1 MEQNHELPSSF
12 QETERR
18 FYICRSGCGRIAFRH
33 RQSPN
38 TLSRA
43 YFLFPQYAAKLL
55 SVQLHGGISFPGS
68 PAELATSQTF
78 QRQDCFTGDSIMT
91 MTYPFPVSGDEFKGK
106 RVLVTGGTKGMG
118 QAMVRRFTLSGAS
131 VATTARSPLADGQ
144 AVALFIQTD
153 IGTAA
158 GVQDVISR
166 IQQEWT
172 GLDILVNNVGG
183 SDAPNGGYKALS
195 DDDWQK
201 ALNVNLLASV
211 RLDRAFLPG
220 MIERKSGVILHIS
233 SIQHRLPLYD
243 ATLAYAAAKGAL
255 NTYNKGLAN
264 EVGPKGVRVNM
275 ISPGFIETSGAHG
288 MIVQLAQSSGISED
302 AARQQIMKMIGGIP
316 TGRPGQ
322 PEEVAELV
330 AFLASDRA
338 ASIHGADYVIDGGTM
353 PTV

>member
-1 MEQNHELPSSF
+1 
-12 QETERR
+12 
-18 FYICRSGCGRIAFRH
+18 
-33 RQSPN
+33 
-38 TLSRA
+38 
-43 YFLFPQYAAKLL
+43 
-55 SVQLHGGISFPGS
+55 
-68 PAELATSQTF
+68 
-78 QRQDCFTGDSIMT
+78 
-91 MTYPFPVSGDEFKGK
+91 
-106 RVLVTGGTKGMG
+106 MG

-131 VATTARSPLADGQ
+131 VSTTARSPLPDGQ
-144 AVALFIQTD
+144 AVCSLRTD
-153 IGTAA
+153 GYRYGCRRASCNQSHSA
-158 GVQDVISR
+158 GVG
-166 IQQEWT
+166 WT
-172 GLDILVNNVGG
+172 RHPRNNVGG

-302 AARQQIMKMIGGIP
+302 AARRQIMNMIGGIP
-316 TGRPGQ
+316 IGRPGQ
-322 PEEVAELV
+322 PEG
-330 AFLASDRA
+330 SCRT
-338 ASIHGADYVIDGGTM
+338 GGI
-353 PTV
+353 PGIRSCSFDSRRGLRH

>member
-1 MEQNHELPSSF
+1 
-12 QETERR
+12 
-18 FYICRSGCGRIAFRH
+18 
-33 RQSPN
+33 
-38 TLSRA
+38 
-43 YFLFPQYAAKLL
+43 
-55 SVQLHGGISFPGS
+55 
-68 PAELATSQTF
+68 
-78 QRQDCFTGDSIMT
+78 MT

-131 VATTARSPLADGQ
+131 VATTARSPLPEGQ
-144 AVALFIQTD
+144 AVALFVQTD
-153 IGTAA
+153 IGTTA

-166 IQQEWT
+166 IQQNWG

-183 SDAPNGGYKALS
+183 SDAPNGGYRALS
-195 DDDWQK
+195 DEDWQK
-201 ALNVNLLASV
+201 ALNVNLLVSV

-288 MIVQLAQSSGISED
+288 MIVQLAQSSDISED
-302 AARQQIMKMIGGIP
+302 AARQQIMNMIGGIP
-316 TGRPGQ
+316 IGRPGQ

>member
-1 MEQNHELPSSF
+1 MRLITSCTPAAVPISVCTKRGTACPSGSG
-12 QETERR
+12 ERAVVATEAPLRVKRR
-18 FYICRSGCGRIAFRH
+18 TIACPIPFVPPVTRH
-33 RQSPN
+33 RLPLNSSP
-38 TLSRA
+38 
-43 YFLFPQYAAKLL
+43 
-55 SVQLHGGISFPGS
+55 
-68 PAELATSQTF
+68 E
-78 QRQDCFTGDSIMT
+78 TGNG
-91 MTYPFPVSGDEFKGK
+91 YEFKGK

-131 VATTARSPLADGQ
+131 VATTARSPLPDGQ
-144 AVALFIQTD
+144 AVALFVQTD
-153 IGTAA
+153 IGTAS

-166 IQQEWT
+166 IQQEWG

-183 SDAPNGGYKALS
+183 SDAPNGGYQALS

-302 AARQQIMKMIGGIP
+302 AARRQIMNMIGGIP
-316 TGRPGQ
+316 IGRPGQ